1 MTIAVADRFRGSWNA
16 FWATTYSFEPEL
28 YDEFLFRRLGQPPLN
43 ATVLADFHCL
53 ARLFAQDISRPGR
66 LLRANRDYLLR
77 GVAPTGGAFHPKSYF
92 FGNRRHGRLLIG
104 SGNLTLSGLEQGHEL
119 FSQFESDHEV
129 GLAAIR
135 SWRDWID
142 DLVLR
147 VNDDRVRERWID
159 LKGRLPWL
167 EGAAGPCVFVTNRDR
182 PLRDQLLDGT
192 MPPVDELH
200 ALAPFFDTDAS
211 ALARL
216 LAMLQPRL
224 LVLYLTE
231 RVSVD
236 GAQLSRVLAQA
247 PGRIQLLGFKPRRF
261 VHAKLL
267 AVVTSG
273 RVRLLTG
280 SANLSIR
287 ALEGR
292 YAQDRWSNVEAGILQ
307 ESDAD
312 QLPMLLNAA
321 PDLEIVPLDCA
332 QVTSLTVDR
341 EPDITP
347 LPLALLS
354 ARQLHDDRIEV
365 AYRLRGDA
373 RPLHTLVLSDGQQ
386 HSTVEDGCTVEPFG
400 LGEQTQLVWLEDD
413 AGGVLSNRVPPDD
426 PARLREWLREPAQR
440 GDERP
445 RELDADDAQTPLG
458 RILLRLNQEC
468 IFDFEDT
475 EAARRTRRLA
485 GDQAADQGDAAAKGD
500 WSFIERIAIEQLRYD
515 HRATRYNTLGE
526 VGFAEHDDV
535 FILLDIM
542 ASQVPA
548 RAALRLVLGGPKE
561 EPVDHKPGIK
571 WTLEQRQQVR
581 VFNLL
586 ERWARALCD
595 PRLLWLNPL
604 SPLRNYAAL
613 LVALTECAEHAC
625 LAEWR
630 LARLVSTTLAAFVQT
645 ERPAGYLFSIS
656 DDERARALS
665 LLPANARSLAAAL
678 IYSCLRPNVPWR
690 ERVFDWQAFLIPALE
705 HGLLVGDERAAG
717 AVGRMTEEQ
726 PSPALVDQRL
736 HWAASYI
743 DEPHWCERTAFQLG
757 FASVSF
763 VKGDVNRHFPVRLAV
778 RGEPATLEAAALVSM
793 IRRALTFRR
802 CDRLMLDLTGG
813 RLSIALGDMAYA
825 QVDGISWESREPIS
839 AQTLQQLEELGL
851 PLATV
856 LYGTS
861 GITA

>member
-1 MTIAVADRFRGSWNA
+1 VTIAVADRFRGSWDA

-28 YDEFLFRRLGQPPLN
+28 YDGFLFRRLGQPPLN
-43 ATVLADFHCL
+43 ATVLADFGCL
-53 ARLFAQDISRPGR
+53 TGLFAQDIGRPGQ

-77 GVAPTGGAFHPKSYF
+77 GVAPTGGAFHPKTYF
-92 FGNRRHGRLLIG
+92 FGNRRHGRLLVG
-104 SGNLTLSGLEQGHEL
+104 SGNLTLSGVEQGHEL

-147 VNDDRVRERWID
+147 INDDRLRERWID

-167 EGAAGPCVFVTNRDR
+167 EGPAGPGVFVTNRDR
-182 PLRDQLLDGT
+182 PLRDQLLDGVT
-192 MPPVDELH
+192 APVDELH

-211 ALARL
+211 ALAGL
-216 LAMLQPRL
+216 LGMLQPRL

-236 GAQLSRVLAQA
+236 GAQLTRVLAQA
-247 PGRIQLLGFKPRRF
+247 PGRVQLLGFEPRRF

-267 AVVTSG
+267 AVVTNG
-273 RVRLLTG
+273 RARLLAG
-280 SANLSIR
+280 SANLSTR

-292 YAQDRWSNVEAGILQ
+292 YAQDRWSNIEAGILQ
-307 ESDAD
+307 DSDAD
-312 QLPMLLNAA
+312 QLPTLLKAA
-321 PDLEIVPLDCA
+321 PDLEIIPLDRTH
-332 QVTSLTVDR
+332 VTTLTVDR
-341 EPDITP
+341 EPDSTP

-354 ARQLHDDRIEV
+354 ARQLDDDRIEV
-365 AYRLRGDA
+365 AFRPRSDA
-373 RPLHTLVLSDGQQ
+373 RPPHTLVLSDGQLR
-386 HSTVEDGCTVEPFG
+386 STVEDGRTVEPFG
-400 LGEQTQLVWLEDD
+400 LGEQAQLVWLEDE
-413 AGGVLSNRVPPDD
+413 AGAILSNRVPPDH

-440 GDERP
+440 DDQRP

-468 IFDFEDT
+468 IFDYEDT

-485 GDQAADQGDAAAKGD
+485 GDQAADQPNEGAEGD

-515 HRATRYNTLGE
+515 HRAPRYTTLGE
-526 VGFAEHDDV
+526 VGFVEHDDI

-548 RAALRLVLGGPKE
+548 REALRPLLGGPKE
-561 EPVDHKPGIK
+561 EPVDHKPGTK

-581 VFNLL
+581 AFNLL
-586 ERWARALCD
+586 ERWARALSD

-613 LVALTECAEHAC
+613 LVALTECAEHQC

-630 LARLVSTTLAAFVQT
+630 LARLVSTTLAAFAQT
-645 ERPAGYLFSIS
+645 EHPAGYLFSIS
-656 DDERARALS
+656 NEERARGLS
-665 LLPANARSLAAAL
+665 LLPASARSLAAAL
-678 IYSCLRPNVPWR
+678 VYSCLRPSVPWR
-690 ERVFDWQAFLIPALE
+690 ERIFDWQAFLIPALQ
-705 HGLLVGDERAAG
+705 HSLLVGDERAAE
-717 AVGRMTEEQ
+717 AVGRMTQEQ
-726 PSPALVDQRL
+726 PSPAAVDQRL
-736 HWAASYI
+736 HWAAAYI
-743 DEPHWCERTAFQLG
+743 DEPHWCERTARQLG

-778 RGEPATLEAAALVSM
+778 RGEPATLEAAALVTV
-793 IRRALTFRR
+793 IRRALMFRR

-813 RLSIALGDMAYA
+813 RMSIALGNIAYA
-825 QVDGISWESREPIS
+825 QVDGVSWESREPIS
-839 AQTLQQLEELGL
+839 AQTLEQLEELGL

-856 LYGTS
+856 LYVAG

>member
-1 MTIAVADRFRGSWNA
+1 VQ
-16 FWATTYSFEPEL
+16 
-28 YDEFLFRRLGQPPLN
+28 QP
-43 ATVLADFHCL
+43 V
-53 ARLFAQDISRPGR
+53 
-66 LLRANRDYLLR
+66 
-77 GVAPTGGAFHPKSYF
+77 
-92 FGNRRHGRLLIG
+92 
-104 SGNLTLSGLEQGHEL
+104 
-119 FSQFESDHEV
+119 
-129 GLAAIR
+129 
-135 SWRDWID
+135 
-142 DLVLR
+142 
-147 VNDDRVRERWID
+147 
-159 LKGRLPWL
+159 
-167 EGAAGPCVFVTNRDR
+167 DR
-182 PLRDQLLDGT
+182 PLRQLRLAALYRDVEQ
-192 MPPVDELH
+192 P
-200 ALAPFFDTDAS
+200 ALAFGQPQRHRPPSTRESHHCNSRRSGPHKRADTS
-211 ALARL
+211 AKR
-216 LAMLQPRL
+216 
-224 LVLYLTE
+224 
-231 RVSVD
+231 
-236 GAQLSRVLAQA
+236 
-247 PGRIQLLGFKPRRF
+247 
-261 VHAKLL
+261 HH
-267 AVVTSG
+267 
-273 RVRLLTG
+273 
-280 SANLSIR
+280 
-287 ALEGR
+287 
-292 YAQDRWSNVEAGILQ
+292 
-307 ESDAD
+307 
-312 QLPMLLNAA
+312 
-321 PDLEIVPLDCA
+321 VP
-332 QVTSLTVDR
+332 
-341 EPDITP
+341 
-347 LPLALLS
+347 
-354 ARQLHDDRIEV
+354 
-365 AYRLRGDA
+365 
-373 RPLHTLVLSDGQQ
+373 
-386 HSTVEDGCTVEPFG
+386 
-400 LGEQTQLVWLEDD
+400 
-413 AGGVLSNRVPPDD
+413 
-426 PARLREWLREPAQR
+426 
-440 GDERP
+440 
-445 RELDADDAQTPLG
+445 
-458 RILLRLNQEC
+458 
-468 IFDFEDT
+468 
-475 EAARRTRRLA
+475 
-485 GDQAADQGDAAAKGD
+485 
-500 WSFIERIAIEQLRYD
+500 
-515 HRATRYNTLGE
+515 
-526 VGFAEHDDV
+526 
-535 FILLDIM
+535 
-542 ASQVPA
+542 
-548 RAALRLVLGGPKE
+548 RAALRLVLGGPNE

-705 HGLLVGDERAAG
+705 HGLLVGDERAAE

-743 DEPHWCERTAFQLG
+743 DEPHWCERTAYQLG